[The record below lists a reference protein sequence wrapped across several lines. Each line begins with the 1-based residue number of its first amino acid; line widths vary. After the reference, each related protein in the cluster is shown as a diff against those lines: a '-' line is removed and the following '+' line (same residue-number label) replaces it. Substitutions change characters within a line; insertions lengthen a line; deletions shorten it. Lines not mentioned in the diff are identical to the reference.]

1 MEGLPDRLTLSA
13 FAVLATIGGANSVG
27 IRFSNRELA
36 PFWGAGLRFALAGL
50 FFFVIVWARRLP
62 LPRGRALVGAL
73 IFGAL
78 GFGLSYALVY
88 WGLLEVPAGFT
99 QIILASVPL
108 LTFFFAV
115 LHGQEAFGWRPLA
128 GALIALAGIGVMFR
142 APVTAVPF
150 LPFLAILGTA
160 ACVAE
165 STVVA
170 RQFPKIHLATMN
182 AVAMTTG
189 AVLLLAA
196 SVVAGETRA
205 LPTSAVTW
213 AAVGYLVLVG
223 SVAIFALFLFILKR
237 WTASAT
243 SYLFVLFPISAVA
256 LSAWLEGEP
265 LSTTLLL
272 GGALVVLGVYVGAL
286 ATRPR
291 EPKAVT
297 ADR

>member
-1 MEGLPDRLTLSA
+1 
-13 FAVLATIGGANSVG
+13 
-27 IRFSNRELA
+27 
-36 PFWGAGLRFALAGL
+36 
-50 FFFVIVWARRLP
+50 
-62 LPRGRALVGAL
+62 
-73 IFGAL
+73 
-78 GFGLSYALVY
+78 
-88 WGLLEVPAGFT
+88 
-99 QIILASVPL
+99 
-108 LTFFFAV
+108 
-115 LHGQEAFGWRPLA
+115 
-128 GALIALAGIGVMFR
+128 MFR

-189 AVLLLAA
+189 AVLLLAT

-213 AAVGYLVLVG
+213 AAFGYLVLVG

-291 EPKAVT
+291 EPTAVT